1 MKKKLLAA
9 IFGATLVLGACGGG
23 GDTDTGTDDG
33 ATGDDTASAVDAEA
47 VFQQSC
53 ASCHGGNLEGASAPA
68 LDTVG
73 ADLSEDEIH
82 DIIENGQGGMPPG
95 LIKGDDA
102 DAVAAWL
109 ADKQ

>member
-9 IFGATLVLGACGGG
+9 LFGATLVLGACGGG

-33 ATGDDTASAVDAEA
+33 ATGDDNASAVDAEA

-53 ASCHGGNLEGASAPA
+53 ASCHGGNLEGASGPA
-68 LDTVG
+68 LDEIG

-82 DIIENGQGGMPPG
+82 DVIENGQGGMPGG

-102 DAVAAWL
+102 DAVAEWL
-109 ADKQ
+109 AAKK